1 MESRARFL
9 VVSGL
14 NSFHKIMAEK
24 EMKMMYLVL
33 GVISLFAGMAGVLGI
48 YVGHKKNMEKMRNG
62 KHVLGKKINCE
73 EMTGR
78 PVRYFV
84 EVEYRLDHNT
94 YLKKI
99 VTTDKRIKKYNDNEP
114 IPLLYVDTINK
125 VFWAEDHS
133 KEWFVHMVLLA
144 VFCGFM
150 FSLSGTFFTLYLK
163 MVL

>member
-1 MESRARFL
+1 
-9 VVSGL
+9 
-14 NSFHKIMAEK
+14 
-24 EMKMMYLVL
+24 MKMMYLVL

-133 KEWFVHMVLLA
+133 KEWVVSMQSILEGFLVSKTYNHGSGMTLEGYEKG
-144 VFCGFM
+144 VFGEK
-150 FSLSGTFFTLYLK
+150 GWI
-163 MVL
+163 